1 MKRRIV
7 IGLLVAAVGA
17 LVTILLLTQH
27 ALPAVDIMSGTQLIA
42 NIIQDVAGDKME
54 TRTLVPPGN
63 CPGHYDVK
71 PRDIRALANSRAF
84 YSLFPSKLSV
94 YH

>member
-1 MKRRIV
+1 
-7 IGLLVAAVGA
+7 
-17 LVTILLLTQH
+17 
-27 ALPAVDIMSGTQLIA
+27 
-42 NIIQDVAGDKME
+42 ME

-84 YSLFPSKLSV
+84 FIHSFQANFPYITDLIASADNPDLIIIAINEAVRKLNF
-94 YH
+94 